1 LPSRRFS
8 FDITPASGHEP
19 PLKLRFLLALAASFA
34 LHLALFGSG
43 AIVSLLERKVSPRST
58 AISARL
64 LPPATVLPQDA
75 LLKDTLAEP
84 EAPKV
89 AQAEPKPVDAKS
101 RRPAPHTP
109 EETAQRKLSEVLFYP
124 PEAVARG
131 IEGEVR
137 LLLTLDAEGAIRDAQ
152 VAASSGHKLLDEA
165 AVKAAMAMGR
175 LPETGAREV
184 LLPVVFRLR

>member
-1 LPSRRFS
+1 M
-8 FDITPASGHEP
+8 
-19 PLKLRFLLALAASFA
+19 
-34 LHLALFGSG
+34 
-43 AIVSLLERKVSPRST
+43 
-58 AISARL
+58 
-64 LPPATVLPQDA
+64 
-75 LLKDTLAEP
+75 
-84 EAPKV
+84 
-89 AQAEPKPVDAKS
+89 
-101 RRPAPHTP
+101 
-109 EETAQRKLSEVLFYP
+109 LFYP